1 MNKPKEAPS
10 ATPTIGATVLRLAPR
25 IRRQGDQKTS
35 AEPSA
40 ECLKRQVNSLRLSR
54 MLDRLGVPKE
64 GYYSLMSEEIIQ
76 RHISNCR
83 RCTRSPSVRICDAYL
98 DEGRPVRNMRF
109 CPNYLSLIAN
119 SPAFYEQKSTRIS
132 HQKVG

>member
-1 MNKPKEAPS
+1 MNMLKEASS
-10 ATPTIGATVLRLAPR
+10 AIPTRGATVLRLVPR
-25 IRRQGDQKTS
+25 TQRRPNRQT
-35 AEPSA
+35 ATTPSA
-40 ECLKRQVNSLRLSR
+40 ATLERQVNSLRLSK
-54 MLDRLGVPKE
+54 MLEMLGVPRE

>member
-10 ATPTIGATVLRLAPR
+10 ATPTIGATVLRLVPR
-25 IRRQGDQKTS
+25 IRRQADQQTS
-35 AEPSA
+35 AAPST
-40 ECLKRQVNSLRLSR
+40 ECLERQVNSLRLSK
-54 MLDRLGVPKE
+54 MLDMLGVPKE

-83 RCTRSPSVRICDAYL
+83 HCTRSPSVRICDAYL

-119 SPAFYEQKSTRIS
+119 SPAFYEQRTRR
-132 HQKVG
+132 HGARR